1 MIYSV
6 SEGLIK
12 VALIQPNKFI
22 RGGLEALLSN
32 DSKFKV
38 TGSFSEFSE
47 AYNSLIWKETDLLL
61 YDLKYAST
69 DRFESLM
76 LFKINHPSVTIVAT
90 SSVDDDLNLDAIK
103 NGVSGFIAKNL
114 KSTEFINSLLFISNG
129 CSPITPQLANQVS
142 QLFKKNKN
150 YINID
155 SCFLLFEENTL
166 LSKFAEG
173 KSFSTVAG
181 ELSTTIEIL
190 GKDVRHIYDK
200 IYKMSVLKRSLDTSF
215 RNDRKKS
222 S

>member
-6 SEGLIK
+6 SEGLIR
-12 VALIQPNKFI
+12 VALVQPNKFI
-22 RGGLEALLSN
+22 RGGFEALLLNESR
-32 DSKFKV
+32 FKV
-38 TGSFSEFSE
+38 TGSFCEFSQ
-47 AYNSLIWKETDLLL
+47 AYNSLIWNDTDLLL
-61 YDLKYAST
+61 YDLRYTAT
-69 DRFESLM
+69 DNYESLR
-76 LFKINHPSVTIVAT
+76 LFKTNHPSIILVAT
-90 SSVDDDLNLDAIK
+90 SSVDDDMNLDAIK
-103 NGVSGFIAKNL
+103 NGISGFAAKNL
-114 KSTEFINSLLFISNG
+114 KSTEFIESLLFISNG
-129 CSPITPQLANQVS
+129 CSPITPQLANQVL

-150 YINID
+150 YTNID